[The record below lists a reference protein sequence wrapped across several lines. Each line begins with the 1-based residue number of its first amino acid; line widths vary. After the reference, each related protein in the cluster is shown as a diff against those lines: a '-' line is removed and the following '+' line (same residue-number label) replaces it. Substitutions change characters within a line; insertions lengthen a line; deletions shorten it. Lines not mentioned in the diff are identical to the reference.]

1 MSDNYD
7 SGFDLVLSDD
17 EKDQL
22 IHYYRTEAYPDWI
35 ANWLPKDVDPSTGLY
50 TDESEWAGEEYE
62 EMHYDGIQFENSDR
76 MFDLCMHFVD
86 GKVWVDVY
94 ECDWYEDLADGP
106 NWMTNCRH
114 SWTLT
119 EEISSERT
127 NI

>member
-1 MSDNYD
+1 MTDNYD
-7 SGFDLVLSDD
+7 SGFPLVLSDH
-17 EKDQL
+17 EKDKL
-22 IHYYRTEAYPDWI
+22 IHHYKTEAYPDWI

-62 EMHYDGIQFENSDR
+62 EMHYDGIQFEEGGR

-94 ECDWYEDLADGP
+94 ECDWEGD
-106 NWMTNCRH
+106 NWTTNCRH

-119 EEISSERT
+119 EEID
-127 NI
+127 NAQV